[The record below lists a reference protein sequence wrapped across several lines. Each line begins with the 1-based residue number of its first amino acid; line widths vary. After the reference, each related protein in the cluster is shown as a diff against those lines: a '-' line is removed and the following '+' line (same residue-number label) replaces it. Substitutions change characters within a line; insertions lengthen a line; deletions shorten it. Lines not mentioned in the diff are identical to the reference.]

1 MPPGLLVAGVLG
13 HRPQVA
19 EADQELRELGVVLD
33 PVQQA
38 HPVGAQVD
46 VGDEVHRHALR
57 DGPDL
62 DVAALVH
69 EPQLVPE
76 RLEQRDQQ
84 VGLKPVGM
92 VT

>member
-1 MPPGLLVAGVLG
+1 MGSTRLANAARASSSLASSGIDRRSQAVT
-13 HRPQVA
+13 
-19 EADQELRELGVVLD
+19 EATRLGVVLD

-38 HPVGAQVD
+38 HQVEAQVD

-76 RLEQRDQQ
+76 RGE
-84 VGLKPVGM
+84 
-92 VT
+92 TA